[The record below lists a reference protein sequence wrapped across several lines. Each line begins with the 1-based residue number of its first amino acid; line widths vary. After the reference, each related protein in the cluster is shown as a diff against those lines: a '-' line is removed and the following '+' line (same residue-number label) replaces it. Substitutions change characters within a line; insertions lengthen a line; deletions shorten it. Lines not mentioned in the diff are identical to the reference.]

1 MADAL
6 RRGDHG
12 APADLY
18 DAYGVR
24 LHDYACSL
32 TGDGHSAGGA
42 VHDALV
48 TAYGRADRLR
58 DETRLRAWL
67 YALTRVQVMAR
78 LAHRGGVPV
87 QGVAAP
93 SVDEPDDPELA
104 ALVHDALSEMG
115 RLDREVLELSLRHGL
130 TAQEAGSVL
139 GLTSRRAA
147 TRLRRSRDHLENAAA
162 AVVLARVGRAHCP
175 DLSAMLDSWEGP
187 LTPLL
192 RRRLSGHIGGCEV
205 CTEGRH
211 RKVSAERLL
220 DKVPVAFPPLS
231 LRRRTIATCL
241 APERGEARTL
251 VLERGDSFDRDGFP
265 VAPGHRPRRR
275 PGRLAPV
282 VIAGACVLAAT
293 GAVIVANAAAGGAAF
308 RAAPSASAV
317 PTPAEQIEEPNEEP
331 SEGTQEPAEDPAE
344 DLADGPETGPTPG
357 RTPAPTASPRPTPR
371 AVVTAATS
379 RPATS
384 RRPVAGARLSAVC
397 PGALDGSAKVGLRAR
412 NASVAWS
419 ASVTSGLD
427 VFPSSGSIRAGGSV
441 AVWVTVSDPDTAGG
455 GTVSFV
461 SNGGRASCRL
471 SWEGRSEVSEPP
483 TGEPTRLP
491 DDTPSPDDPQGVASP
506 AGTAL
511 AESRTGQ
518 E

>member
-32 TGDGHSAGGA
+32 TGDGHSAAGA

-78 LAHRGGVPV
+78 LAHRSGVPV

-115 RLDREVLELSLRHGL
+115 RLDREALELSLRHGL
-130 TAQEAGSVL
+130 TAHEAGSVL

-211 RKVSAERLL
+211 RKVAAERLL
-220 DKVPVAFPPLS
+220 DKVPVRFPPLS
-231 LRRRTIATCL
+231 LRRRMIATCL

-251 VLERGDSFDRDGFP
+251 ILERGDSFDRDGFP
-265 VAPGHRPRRR
+265 VVPGHRPRRR
-275 PGRLAPV
+275 PRRLAPV
-282 VIAGACVLAAT
+282 VIAGACVLVVT
-293 GAVIVANAAAGGAAF
+293 GAVIVANAAGDDSAF

-317 PTPAEQIEEPNEEP
+317 PTPPRQTGEQPEEQA
-331 SEGTQEPAEDPAE
+331 QEPAEDPAE
-344 DLADGPETGPTPG
+344 DLADGPETGPGPTPG
-357 RTPAPTASPRPTPR
+357 RSATPTASARPTPR
-371 AVVTAATS
+371 AVVTAATT

-384 RRPVAGARLSAVC
+384 RRPMASARLSAVC

-455 GTVSFV
+455 GTVSFA

-471 SWEGRSEVSEPP
+471 SWEGRAEVSEPP

-491 DDTPSPDDPQGVASP
+491 DDTPSPDDPQGASP

-511 AESRTGQ
+511 AESLTGQ

>member
-32 TGDGHSAGGA
+32 TGDGHSAAGA

-78 LAHRGGVPV
+78 LAHRSGVPV

-93 SVDEPDDPELA
+93 SVDEPEDPELA
-104 ALVHDALSEMG
+104 ALVHDALGEMG
-115 RLDREVLELSLRHGL
+115 RVDREVLVLSLRHGL

-231 LRRRTIATCL
+231 LRRRMIATCL

-251 VLERGDSFDRDGFP
+251 IMERGDSFDRDGFP
-265 VAPGHRPRRR
+265 VVPGHRPRRR
-275 PGRLAPV
+275 PRRLAPV
-282 VIAGACVLAAT
+282 VIAGACVLTAT
-293 GAVIVANAAAGGAAF
+293 GAVIVANAAADGGAS
-308 RAAPSASAV
+308 RAAPSATPDASAV
-317 PTPAEQIEEPNEEP
+317 LP
-331 SEGTQEPAEDPAE
+331 SEAPEEKPAE
-344 DLADGPETGPTPG
+344 DLVDGPETGPGPTPE
-357 RTPAPTASPRPTPR
+357 RTTTPTETARPTPR
-371 AVVTAATS
+371 AVVTTATT
-379 RPATS
+379 RPVTS
-384 RRPVAGARLSAVC
+384 RRPGASARLSAVC

-412 NASVAWS
+412 NASVVWS

-427 VFPSSGSIRAGGSV
+427 VFPSGGSIRKGGSV

-455 GTVSFV
+455 GTVSFA
-461 SNGGRASCRL
+461 SNGGRVSCRL
-471 SWEGRSEVSEPP
+471 SWEGRPQVSAPPP
-483 TGEPTRLP
+483 TGEPTP
-491 DDTPSPDDPQGVASP
+491 PEDTPSPDDPQGASP
-506 AGTAL
+506 ASTAL
-511 AESRTGQ
+511 AESLTGH

>member
-32 TGDGHSAGGA
+32 TGDGHSAAGA

-48 TAYGRADRLR
+48 TAHGRADRLR

-78 LAHRGGVPV
+78 LAHRGGVQV

-104 ALVHDALSEMG
+104 ALVHDALGELG

-211 RKVSAERLL
+211 RKVAAERLL

-251 VLERGDSFDRDGFP
+251 ILERGDSFDRDGFP

-275 PGRLAPV
+275 PRRLAPV
-282 VIAGACVLAAT
+282 VIAGACVLALT
-293 GAVIVANAAAGGAAF
+293 GAVIVANAATDGTAH

-317 PTPAEQIEEPNEEP
+317 PTPTRPAEEPTPE
-331 SEGTQEPAEDPAE
+331 AVEDPAE
-344 DLADGPETGPTPG
+344 DLADGPETAPDATPE
-357 RTPAPTASPRPTPR
+357 RTPTPTASPRPTPR
-371 AVVTAATS
+371 AVVTAATT

-455 GTVSFV
+455 GTVSFA

-471 SWEGRSEVSEPP
+471 SWEGRAEVSEPP

-491 DDTPSPDDPQGVASP
+491 DDTPSPDDPQGVSP
-506 AGTAL
+506 PATTL
-511 AESRTGQ
+511 AESLTGQ